1 MQTTAQLLSCCS
13 AAQLISCSVAQLL
26 SCSTAAQLH
35 SCSTAQL
42 LLNHSFN
49 TPWILNRV
57 HHAHAR
63 ALFTLYLYFMF
74 VTITHRSLLLY
85 ASSADK
91 HLPWLLIIF
100 CLHNHILKIHIFF
113 HSCSCYKLSATHRAT
128 QLQNLAAAE

>member
-1 MQTTAQLLSCCS
+1 MQHEKKTRITPAGQVHCLTCFWKWVLKPKRQLEECQALHDDWKAEQSTDCTAAQLVKCSTTQLLSC
-13 AAQLISCSVAQLL
+13 
-26 SCSTAAQLH
+26 TAAQLH

-91 HLPWLLIIF
+91 HLLWL
-100 CLHNHILKIHIFF
+100 
-113 HSCSCYKLSATHRAT
+113 
-128 QLQNLAAAE
+128 